1 MYLIMELYTEIYKE
15 FLKLNNK
22 KTTQFKNEWGLPGG
36 PVAKSLLPN
45 AGGRSSIPSQELER
59 SHMPQ

>member
-36 PVAKSLLPN
+36 PVAKSLLPMQE
-45 AGGRSSIPSQELER
+45 AGVQSLVRN
-59 SHMPQ
+59 